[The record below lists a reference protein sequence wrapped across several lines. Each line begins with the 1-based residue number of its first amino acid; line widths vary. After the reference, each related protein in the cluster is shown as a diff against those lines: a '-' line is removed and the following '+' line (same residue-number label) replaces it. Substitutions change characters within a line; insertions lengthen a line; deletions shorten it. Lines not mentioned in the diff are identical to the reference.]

1 MDFVKLNKLKKGD
14 KVAILSPSFAAP
26 GKWPWVYE
34 LGLKRLREVFELEPV
49 EFPATKKIGAS
60 KEDRSK
66 DLIDAFEDKE
76 IKAVIASLGGD
87 DQITY
92 IKNLPT
98 ASFLNNPKPFFGFSD
113 NTHFEN
119 FLWLHGIPSYY
130 GGSLFTEF
138 AMQKR
143 MDPYTIEYLKHALF
157 DEGEFELKPSDVYND
172 MGLDWNN
179 PANLDKERVYEKND
193 GWFWNGAQ
201 NAEGITWGGCI
212 ESIDELLRHGV
223 QIPSLQ
229 DFENVVL
236 FTESSEEIPSAD
248 YVYRVYRAL
257 GERGI
262 LQRVKAVLTGRP
274 KAWEFGKE
282 RNAKGKSAYR
292 KLQREAITKA
302 VRQYNS
308 SIPIVHNIDIGHTA
322 PQLPLPNGRRMR
334 IDAKD
339 KKIFV
344 DF

>member
-1 MDFVKLNKLKKGD
+1 MDFVKLPKLKKGD
-14 KVAILSPSFAAP
+14 KIAILSPSFAAP
-26 GKWPWVYE
+26 GKWPRVYE

-49 EFPATKKIGAS
+49 EFPVTKKIGAS
-60 KEDRSK
+60 KEERSK
-66 DLIDAFEDKE
+66 DLIDSFENKE

-92 IKNLPT
+92 IKNLP
-98 ASFLNNPKPFFGFSD
+98 AAPFINNPKPFFGFSD

-138 AMQKR
+138 AMQKQ

-172 MGLDWNN
+172 MGLDWND

-193 GWFWNGAQ
+193 GWFWDGTQ
-201 NAEGITWGGCI
+201 NAEGITWGGCV

-248 YVYRVYRAL
+248 YIYRVYRAL

-262 LQRVKAVLTGRP
+262 LQRVKAVITGRP

-282 RNAKGKSAYR
+282 RNAEEKGAYR
-292 KLQREAITKA
+292 KSQREAITKA
-302 VRQYNS
+302 VRQYNQ

-322 PQLPLPNGRRMR
+322 PQIPLPNGKRIR

-339 KKIFV
+339 KKIFI